1 MQRSG
6 VVLLVLMQAV
16 SYAVPALVLGL
27 ALAALMAI
35 YMAQYFHSLTAIRL
49 SSQLSLEVCIMD
61 MISHSTTHAMLYILS
76 IRRFH
81 FRDVMCAVYLCVA
94 GR

>member
-27 ALAALMAI
+27 ALAALMAV
-35 YMAQYFHSLTAIRL
+35 YMAQYFQSLTAIRL
-49 SSQLSLEVCIMD
+49 SSQLSLE
-61 MISHSTTHAMLYILS
+61 A
-76 IRRFH
+76 
-81 FRDVMCAVYLCVA
+81 
-94 GR
+94 